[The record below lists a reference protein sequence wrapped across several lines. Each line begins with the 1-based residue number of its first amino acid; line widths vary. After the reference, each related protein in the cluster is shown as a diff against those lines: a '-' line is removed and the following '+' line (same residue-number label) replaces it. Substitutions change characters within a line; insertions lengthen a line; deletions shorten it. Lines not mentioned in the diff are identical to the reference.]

1 MTAPFKP
8 LHRQDIAEL
17 LDVSLRTIDNWV
29 QEGRIPA
36 PKPLGRGVLWHPD
49 CFYGWLDQYLK
60 AAPEPMAL
68 RTSTSTPG
76 ESADPPHADVVHT
89 GSAKS
94 SSGPR
99 RSSTREAHSSVEREL
114 AKLQA
119 QARASVA
126 FDES

>member
-8 LHRQDIAEL
+8 LHRQDIADL
-17 LDVSLRTIDNWV
+17 LDVSLRTVDNWV

-36 PKPLGRGVLWHPD
+36 PKHLGRGVLWHPD

-60 AAPEPMAL
+60 ATGPEPMSDRA
-68 RTSTSTPG
+68 SM
-76 ESADPPHADVVHT
+76 SAPVEPADAPHIDVVEA
-89 GSAKS
+89 GLLK

-99 RSSTREAHSSVEREL
+99 RRATKEAQSIVEREL

-119 QARASVA
+119 QAQASIA
-126 FDES
+126 LEEA

>member
-36 PKPLGRGVLWHPD
+36 PRPLGRGVLWHPD

-60 AAPEPMAL
+60 ATGPEPMAD
-68 RTSTSTPG
+68 RTSTPTPG
-76 ESADPPHADVVHT
+76 EPAGSRHTDVVDA
-89 GSAKS
+89 GSAAS
-94 SSGPR
+94 SSPR
-99 RSSTREAHSSVEREL
+99 RKATKEAHSSVEREL

-119 QARASVA
+119 QAQASVA
-126 FDES
+126 LEES